1 MYSFADF
8 SLDINSRKLFHKNE
22 VISISARAYEILLLL
37 IKNQGEVV
45 SKETLLQEIWA
56 DSFVEE
62 SNLAVHIS
70 ALRRI
75 LGEKRGER
83 KFIDTVSGRGYCFV
97 KPVKVVK
104 RFNSKI
110 VIDNGSEPA
119 ILNESKEFKLAIL
132 PFNFQNKEDEYL
144 ADGITES
151 LIERL
156 SNLPNLRITAFSAVK
171 KYRNTKLDLQEI
183 GFQLGVGIILVG
195 EIIDT
200 LEKLSVRIEMVKS
213 SDMSHLWSI
222 RSEEETKDIFQLKKK
237 IFVEVA
243 EKLQISST
251 STKYSQI
258 QDTERID
265 FDTHKLFLK
274 GKYILDT
281 TFLVTKSKESLF
293 QAIDIFQQVLHQA
306 PHFAAVY
313 VATANCYLYLNNY
326 FYLSSKEAIPK
337 AKTYLQ
343 LALSL
348 DPNNSDAYCLLG
360 EIKVIIERNWYEAQ
374 ELLLK
379 SLALNPN
386 NLNTYNWLGILSI
399 ILGRFDDA
407 EKFYQRSL
415 ELNPISLGNLMGLCR
430 VYYYNGDFENALSY
444 AQEALDLDPNFYS
457 PILFSAMIMAEKGEI
472 EDAEGYIEKAISA
485 KETLESLTNLGY
497 IFCKKGELNQAWKIL
512 EKILNTSEQ
521 FIIDNYEL
529 GVLYSALQD
538 FDNAFRYFEKGLES
552 NSINLCL
559 IKIDPRIKNLRSD
572 KRYISLIQKL
582 NLN

>member
-8 SLDINSRKLFHKNE
+8 SLDSNSRKLFHKNE
-22 VISISARAYEILLLL
+22 VVNISARAYEILLLL
-37 IKNQGEVV
+37 IKNQGNIV

-83 KFIDTVSGRGYCFV
+83 KFIETVSGRGYCFV
-97 KPVKVVK
+97 KPVKIIK
-104 RFNSKI
+104 KINQKTASNSG
-110 VIDNGSEPA
+110 VEFVTQNDP
-119 ILNESKEFKLAIL
+119 NELKFAVL
-132 PFNFQNKEDEYL
+132 PLNFQNNEDEYL

-156 SNLPNLRITAFSAVK
+156 SKLPNLKVTAFSAVK

-183 GFQLGVGIILVG
+183 GFQLGVDKILVG
-195 EIIDT
+195 ELFDT
-200 LEKLSVRIEMVKS
+200 NEKLSVRFEMVKS
-213 SDMSHLWSI
+213 EDMSHLWST
-222 RSEEETKDIFQLKKK
+222 RCELENKDIFQLKKQ
-237 IFVEVA
+237 IFIEIA
-243 EKLQISST
+243 EKLQISFT
-251 STKYSQI
+251 SII
-258 QDTERID
+258 QDNEKID
-265 FDTHKLFLK
+265 FETHKLYLK

-281 TFLVTKSKESLF
+281 TFVVTKSKESLV
-293 QAIDIFQQVLHQA
+293 QAIEIFQKVLHQA

-313 VATANCYLYLNNY
+313 VATASCYLHLNNY
-326 FYLSSKEAIPK
+326 FYLSSDEAIPK

-348 DPNNSDAYCLLG
+348 DTNNSDAYCLLG
-360 EIKVIIERNWYEAQ
+360 EIKIIFERDWNEAE
-374 ELLLK
+374 ELLIK

-386 NLNTYNWLGILSI
+386 NLRSYNWLGILSV
-399 ILGRFDDA
+399 LFGRFKDA
-407 EKFYQRSL
+407 ENYYHKAL
-415 ELNPISLGNLMGLCR
+415 ELNPISLGSLMGLCR
-430 VYYYNGDFENALSY
+430 LYYFSGDYENAFSY

-457 PILFSAMIMAEKGEI
+457 PKLFSAMIMAEKGKIDIAI
-472 EDAEGYIEKAISA
+472 EFIEKAISA
-485 KETLESLTNLGY
+485 KETLESLTNMGY
-497 IFCKKGELNQAWKIL
+497 IFCKKGEFGKAKKIL
-512 EKILNTSEQ
+512 TQILKKTNQ

-538 FDNAFRYFEKGLES
+538 FDNAFKSFEKGLES

-559 IKIDPRIKNLRSD
+559 IKIDPRIDNLRLD
-572 KRYISLIQKL
+572 NRYGVLLQKL